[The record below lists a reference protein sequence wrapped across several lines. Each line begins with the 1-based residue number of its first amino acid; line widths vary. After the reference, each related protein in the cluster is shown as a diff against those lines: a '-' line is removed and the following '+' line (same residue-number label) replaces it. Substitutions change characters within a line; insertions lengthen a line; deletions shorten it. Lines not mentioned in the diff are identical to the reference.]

1 MYLTAE
7 KIEIRTFLKINSF
20 FFQAA
25 SLDRLVIP
33 AKFYES
39 SGLALSGNGN
49 GFTLV
54 GESGQASAMSQRLK
68 VTASLFDMLSDH
80 SSVDHPLCEE
90 CTDTMLQY
98 LDQQLDQAEQDS
110 QQYQDFLA
118 SLSNETEES
127 SNLGQLQVELDGLKL
142 EEQEL
147 VEELETLKQENEK
160 IDRELEVESRARER
174 LEEEEEQYWRQY
186 SLHKQQLLLAEDE
199 YRSLDCQLR
208 YNQSQLDKLKKTNVF
223 NATFHIW
230 HSGHFGT
237 INGFRLGRLPSIPVD
252 WNELN
257 TAWGQTVL
265 LLHSLVKRIKL
276 QLQRYQLG
284 ERRAKINIWPD

>member
-1 MYLTAE
+1 
-7 KIEIRTFLKINSF
+7 
-20 FFQAA
+20 
-25 SLDRLVIP
+25 
-33 AKFYES
+33 
-39 SGLALSGNGN
+39 
-49 GFTLV
+49 
-54 GESGQASAMSQRLK
+54 MSQRLC
-68 VTASLFDMLSDH
+68 VTASLFDMLSDN
-80 SSVDHPLCEE
+80 SSVDQPLCEE
-90 CTDTMLQY
+90 CTDTL
-98 LDQQLDQAEQDS
+98 LHCLEQQLEQAEQDS
-110 QQYQDFLA
+110 QQYQEYLN
-118 SLSNETEES
+118 SLNSETEDS
-127 SNLGQLQVELDGLKL
+127 SNLGQLQAELDSLKL

-147 VEELETLKQENEK
+147 MQELETLKEENEN
-160 IDRELEVESRARER
+160 IDNELEMQNRARES
-174 LEEEEEQYWRQY
+174 LEEQEEQYWKQY

-265 LLHSLVKRIKL
+265 LLYSLVKRIKL
-276 QLQRYQLG
+276 ELQRYQLG
-284 ERRAKINIWPD
+284 QQIQCPG